1 MRGGHPKSEH
11 ALPERSPSEHPPRDH
26 ADRRL
31 TAVVVGGGISGLLA
45 ARELAKAGAT
55 VTVLEASDAWGGCV
69 GSHTVG
75 GLELD
80 SGAESFATRSTAVAD
95 LACELGLGDNIV
107 APHPGGAWVQ
117 LPDGPQE
124 LPKTG
129 VLGIPANPWDPEVR
143 RALGLAG
150 SLRASL
156 DRYLPSS
163 VGTTAEVT
171 SVSALVRARMG
182 KRVLERLV
190 APVVGGVH
198 SADPGLLDVD
208 MVAPGL
214 RAGLRQHGSLAAA
227 VASQRKAA
235 SAQAASRQDGTGTA
249 KAGSAVGGLK
259 GGMNTLVSALLAEQR
274 SQGATL
280 VSGARVDSITRTESG
295 WQATAADK
303 TYDAG
308 RLVVAVD
315 GPAAVGLLEE
325 ALPELSG
332 LRPAAGPLVSLVT
345 LVVDVPELDRRP
357 RGTGIL
363 VAPQTAGIEAKA
375 LTHATAKWDW
385 LAEEAGPGTHVL
397 RLSYGRGE
405 GADVPESAAALD
417 DNSLF
422 EAALR
427 DASTLLT
434 VPIVREDVLDWDVV
448 RWVGALPFAAV
459 GHKQRVA
466 EVRRI
471 CAEADG
477 LSVVGGWLAGNGL
490 AAVVADTHA
499 HLEVKL

>member
-1 MRGGHPKSEH
+1 MRGAHPKPEH
-11 ALPERSPSEHPPRDH
+11 ALPAESP
-26 ADRRL
+26 AGL

-45 ARELAKAGAT
+45 ARGLAKAGIT
-55 VTVLEASDAWGGCV
+55 VTVLEAVGTWGGCV
-69 GSHTVG
+69 GSHTVA

-95 LACELGLGDNIV
+95 LARELGLGDNIV
-107 APHPGGAWVQ
+107 SPHPGGAWVQ

-143 RALGLAG
+143 RSLGLAG

-156 DRYLPSS
+156 DRYLPAS
-163 VGTTAEVT
+163 VGTSAEVT

-214 RAGLRQHGSLAAA
+214 RAALREHGSLAAA
-227 VASQRKAA
+227 VASQRKPA
-235 SAQAASRQDGTGTA
+235 SGKAASRENGSGPA

-259 GGMNTLVSALLAEQR
+259 GGMNTLVSALVAELR
-274 SQGATL
+274 AVGVTL
-280 VSGARVDSITRTESG
+280 ISGARVDSVARTESG
-295 WQATAADK
+295 WQATAAGT

-308 RLVVAVD
+308 RLVVALD

-325 ALPELSG
+325 ALPGLSG

-397 RLSYGRGE
+397 RLSYGRGG
-405 GADVPESAAALD
+405 GAGAPESAAALD
-417 DNSLF
+417 DDALF

-448 RWVGALPFAAV
+448 RWAGALPFAAV

-471 CAEADG
+471 CSEAEG
-477 LSVVGGWLAGNGL
+477 VSVVGGWLAGNGL
-490 AAVVADTHA
+490 AAVVADTSA
-499 HLEVKL
+499 QIDAIL

>member
-1 MRGGHPKSEH
+1 MRGAQRKPEH
-11 ALPERSPSEHPPRDH
+11 AVPGDSAAGL
-26 ADRRL
+26 A
-31 TAVVVGGGISGLLA
+31 AVVVGGGISGLLA
-45 ARELAKAGAT
+45 ARGLAKAGFT
-55 VTVLEASDAWGGCV
+55 VTVLEAGDAWGGCV

-80 SGAESFATRSTAVAD
+80 SGAESFATRSAAVAD
-95 LACELGLGDNIV
+95 LARDLGLGSNIV
-107 APHPGGAWVQ
+107 APHAGGAWVQ
-117 LPDGPQE
+117 LPHGPQE

-143 RALGLAG
+143 RSLGFAG

-156 DRYLPSS
+156 DRYLPTS
-163 VGTTAEVT
+163 VGTSAEVT
-171 SVSALVRARMG
+171 SVSSLVRARMG

-214 RAGLRQHGSLAAA
+214 RAALRQHGSLAAA

-235 SAQAASRQDGTGTA
+235 SGLAASGENGSGTA

-259 GGMNTLVSALLAEQR
+259 GGMNTLVSALVAELR
-274 SQGATL
+274 SQGVAL
-280 VSGARVDSITRTESG
+280 VSGARVDSITRTERG
-295 WQATAADK
+295 WRARAAGAM
-303 TYDAG
+303 YDAG
-308 RLVVAVD
+308 RLVVALD

-325 ALPELSG
+325 ALPELSA

-363 VAPQTAGIEAKA
+363 VAPQTGGIEAKA

-405 GADVPESAAALD
+405 GTNAPEFVAAQSVAALD
-417 DNSLF
+417 DDALF

-427 DASTLLT
+427 DASALLT

-448 RWVGALPFAAV
+448 RWAGALPFAAV

-471 CAEADG
+471 CSEAEG
-477 LSVVGGWLAGNGL
+477 LSLVGGWLAGNGL
-490 AAVVADTHA
+490 AAVVADTSA
-499 HLEVKL
+499 QIDAVL